1 MPLKTRL
8 GLIAVGHVAL
18 HSDQGWIPGHSISKT
33 YGLPELYL
41 RKVMSDM
48 VNANI
53 LKSRHGPHGGFQ
65 LARPAKDISVL
76 EIVEAAEGPTVFK
89 IHMPQVEGTPLFN
102 AGLEEVLE
110 RSSDRATRTL
120 QKTTLKHMVEL
131 AKGRISEMDGGE

>member
-8 GLIAVGHVAL
+8 GLIAMGHVAL
-18 HSDQGWIPGHSISKT
+18 HSDQGWIPGHSISNT

-76 EIVEAAEGPTVFK
+76 EIIEAAEGPTVFK
-89 IHMPQVEGTPLFN
+89 IHMPQVEGTPPFN
-102 AGLEEVLE
+102 AGL
-110 RSSDRATRTL
+110 R
-120 QKTTLKHMVEL
+120 
-131 AKGRISEMDGGE
+131 GF